1 MERTEMHKLRNSRKE
16 DSNSILPLSYH
27 GPRHVMVEL
36 GDYKKQYVRVEAD
49 KSSQIN
55 TSTVIFKST
64 SNEYFTIEVL
74 V

>member
-1 MERTEMHKLRNSRKE
+1 MSTSC
-16 DSNSILPLSYH
+16 Y
-27 GPRHVMVEL
+27 MVEQ